1 MEQNNSYDFEDLS
14 DGLKERAEK
23 FLSDRFSELYFD
35 VDELEILV
43 DHYIAQRRD
52 SDAFALLEY
61 GLKLHP
67 NSSELLVK
75 KAKLLLLQGDIG
87 KASVLLDTLSVDD
100 YEVTMLKME
109 ALVKLNRLSEAVELA
124 ENLLKNEEDTEM
136 CSTCLDISSIFIEQD
151 HYDLALS
158 YLKVGKQYCSNNIE
172 LLSELAFCLEKV
184 GDVDKAIDVYNDI
197 IDIDPYYADAW
208 FNLAQVFLGQNRYR
222 QALHAYEMCLTIDDS
237 DSLVWLQK
245 GHAHFSLDE
254 FHEAIECYE
263 HCQKDTKDNWQLY
276 LFLGECYEKLGDCD
290 TAIRYNRKVLDEQPS
305 NFDALMALGFCLMEK
320 KQLDEAQELFAAAIK
335 VRPQSSEAWF
345 NMGEVVNFKSRTDD
359 AVSYYTR
366 AIELDPK
373 NIDAMIALATTYI
386 DEDKPSEALPVL
398 LRVKA
403 MEPETP
409 RLYLLLAVVYYGLN
423 DSENLLDCLGK
434 MVTSGTEDIN
444 IFLNVCPELSEVV
457 KNYIERKK

>member
-151 HYDLALS
+151 HYDMALN
-158 YLKVGKQYCSNNIE
+158 YLTIGKKYDSNNIE

-184 GDVDKAIDVYNDI
+184 GDVEKAIDTYNDI
-197 IDIDPYYADAW
+197 IDINPYYADAW
-208 FNLAQVFLGQNRYR
+208 FNLGQVFLGQNRYR

-263 HCQKDTKDNWQLY
+263 HCLKDTKDNWQLY
-276 LFLGECYEKLGDCD
+276 LFLAECYDKLGDCD
-290 TAIRYNRKVLDEQPS
+290 MAIRYNRKVLEAQPS
-305 NFDALMALGFCLMEK
+305 NYDALIALGCCLMEK
-320 KQLDEAQELFAAAIK
+320 KQLDEAQDLLSAAVK
-335 VRPQSSEAWF
+335 LRPQASEAWF
-345 NMGEVVNFKSRTDD
+345 NMGEVLNFKNQPAD
-359 AVSYYTR
+359 AVSYYMR

>member
-263 HCQKDTKDNWQLY
+263 HCLKDAKDKWQLY
-276 LFLGECYEKLGDCD
+276 LFLAECYDKLGDCD
-290 TAIRYNRKVLDEQPS
+290 MAIRYNRKVLEAQPS
-305 NFDALMALGFCLMEK
+305 NYDALIALGCCLMEK
-320 KQLDEAQELFAAAIK
+320 KQLDEAQDLLSAAVK
-335 VRPQSSEAWF
+335 LRPQASEAWF
-345 NMGEVVNFKSRTDD
+345 NMGEVLNFKNQPAD
-359 AVSYYTR
+359 AVSYYMR

>member
-263 HCQKDTKDNWQLY
+263 HCLKDTKDNWQLY
-276 LFLGECYEKLGDCD
+276 LFLAECYDKLGDCD
-290 TAIRYNRKVLDEQPS
+290 MAIRYNRKVLEAQPS
-305 NFDALMALGFCLMEK
+305 NYDALIALGCCLMEK
-320 KQLDEAQELFAAAIK
+320 KQLDEAQDLLSAAVK
-335 VRPQSSEAWF
+335 LRPQASEAWF
-345 NMGEVVNFKSRTDD
+345 NMGEVLNFKNQPAD
-359 AVSYYTR
+359 AVSYYMR

>member
-1 MEQNNSYDFEDLS
+1 MEDFP
-14 DGLKERAEK
+14 DGLIERAEK
-23 FLSDRFSELYFD
+23 FLSDRFSEVYFD
-35 VDELEILV
+35 VDELELLV
-43 DHYIAQRRD
+43 DHYITQRRD

-75 KAKLLLLQGDIG
+75 KAKLLLMQGDIG
-87 KASVLLDTLSVDD
+87 KASALLDTLSVDD

-124 ENLLKNEEDTEM
+124 ESLLKNEEDTEM

-263 HCQKDTKDNWQLY
+263 HCLKDTKNNWQLY
-276 LFLGECYEKLGDCD
+276 LFLAECYDKLGDCD
-290 TAIRYNRKVLDEQPS
+290 MAIRYNRKVLEAQPS
-305 NFDALMALGFCLMEK
+305 NYDALIALGCCLMEK
-320 KQLDEAQELFAAAIK
+320 KQLDEAQDLLSAAVK
-335 VRPQSSEAWF
+335 LRPQASEAWF
-345 NMGEVVNFKSRTDD
+345 NMGEVLNFKNQPAD
-359 AVSYYTR
+359 AVSYYMR

-457 KNYIERKK
+457 KIYIENKK

>member
-263 HCQKDTKDNWQLY
+263 HCLKDTKDNWQLY
-276 LFLGECYEKLGDCD
+276 LFLAECYDKLGDCD
-290 TAIRYNRKVLDEQPS
+290 MAIRYNRKVLEAQPS
-305 NFDALMALGFCLMEK
+305 NYDALIALGCCLMEK
-320 KQLDEAQELFAAAIK
+320 KQLDEAQDLLSAAVK
-335 VRPQSSEAWF
+335 LRPQASEAWF
-345 NMGEVVNFKSRTDD
+345 NMGEVLNFKNQPAD
-359 AVSYYTR
+359 AVSYYMR

-457 KNYIERKK
+457 KTYIERKK

>member
-1 MEQNNSYDFEDLS
+1 MEDFP
-14 DGLKERAEK
+14 DGLIERAEK
-23 FLSDRFSELYFD
+23 FLSDRLSEVYFD
-35 VDELEILV
+35 VDELELLV
-43 DHYIAQRRD
+43 DHYISQRRD

-263 HCQKDTKDNWQLY
+263 HCLKDTKDNWQLY
-276 LFLGECYEKLGDCD
+276 LFLAECYDKLGDCD
-290 TAIRYNRKVLDEQPS
+290 MAIRYNRKVLEAQPS
-305 NFDALMALGFCLMEK
+305 NYDALIALGCCLMEK
-320 KQLDEAQELFAAAIK
+320 KQLDEAQDLLSAAVK
-335 VRPQSSEAWF
+335 LRPQASEAWF
-345 NMGEVVNFKSRTDD
+345 NMGEVLNFKNQPAD
-359 AVSYYTR
+359 AVSYYMR

-398 LRVKA
+398 LSVKA

-457 KNYIERKK
+457 KIYIENKK